1 MQTGKKETMI
11 LKKDIWID
19 EAGKVGEG
27 NNGLPKGWA
36 KGKLVARAGE
46 EISDLQADL
55 RRSQQR
61 NLLLAEEGCCLG
73 AKGENIRWETCHAF
87 WLVLNG
93 SLSC

>member
-1 MQTGKKETMI
+1 LVLLSHSSYVSNLGGMQTGKKDTMI

-46 EISDLQADL
+46 EISDLQAK
-55 RRSQQR
+55 
-61 NLLLAEEGCCLG
+61 ELG
-73 AKGENIRWETCHAF
+73 LKKETKAKKPTENK
-87 WLVLNG
+87 
-93 SLSC
+93 SK

>member
-19 EAGKVGEG
+19 EAGKVGES

-46 EISDLQADL
+46 EISDLQAK
-55 RRSQQR
+55 
-61 NLLLAEEGCCLG
+61 ELG
-73 AKGENIRWETCHAF
+73 LKKETKAKKPTENKAK
-87 WLVLNG
+87 
-93 SLSC
+93 